1 MSRGTCM
8 HGAVWNEDKTNSIY
22 YNFVLRSGSM
32 WSIITASL
40 MLCVVDKYI
49 YQGLV
54 HGKC

>member
-1 MSRGTCM
+1 M